1 MSLRLDR
8 VRDNHDD
15 FDLRGQPA
23 SSGAIFAGRCLKF
36 PGLRRLGMTNG
47 EAELAVERRVSVGRF
62 CCVRRYISC
71 GKADWR
77 VLMQASARTSLQP
90 GPPPPYRRR
99 LDARYGVG
107 QQTRLRSAIESHFK
121 GKQRRGGRSNFNRLS
136 LQSEFLQIHKAINS
150 QPVSIVLP
158 PLNKRGNARFKQGPM
173 TTIRGTV
180 IERGEDAPYP
190 IGYPLDCHLMHH
202 EIPFERPN
210 TESTT
215 LGESARLTA
224 ASSRSQQWRNR
235 PT

>member
-1 MSLRLDR
+1 
-8 VRDNHDD
+8 
-15 FDLRGQPA
+15 
-23 SSGAIFAGRCLKF
+23 
-36 PGLRRLGMTNG
+36 
-47 EAELAVERRVSVGRF
+47 
-62 CCVRRYISC
+62 
-71 GKADWR
+71 
-77 VLMQASARTSLQP
+77 MQASARTSLQP

-99 LDARYGVG
+99 LGARYGVG
-107 QQTRLRSAIESHFK
+107 QQTRLKSAIETISK
-121 GKQRRGGRSNFNRLS
+121 EKQRRGGRSNFNWLS

-180 IERGEDAPYP
+180 IERGENAPYP

-202 EIPFERPN
+202 EIPLERPN

-235 PT
+235 RISSAAVEAGRERVTGIAFLKVRGARFSQPLERPKRPNGKKRQDENPLACKKR